1 MTDDTDKA
9 ARWAAEGALLK
20 RSKKGRLWV
29 LDLSPLGTS
38 FDDRRMAELAD
49 CTELRELTLDDT
61 AVGSSGLAALP
72 EMPQL
77 ATLNLRRTLVDDAGL
92 ETIRRFPAIKLVTLT
107 GSRVTRAGVAEI
119 RPKLIGARIVFE
131 VVVFEGD

>member
-1 MTDDTDKA
+1 MTDDAEKA

-29 LDLSPLGTS
+29 LDLSPLGPG
-38 FDDRRMAELAD
+38 FDDRRMAELTD

-61 AVGSSGLAALP
+61 SVGSAGLSSLP

-92 ETIRRFPAIKLVTLT
+92 ESLRRFPAIKLVTLT
-107 GSRVTRAGVAEI
+107 GSRVTRAGVAAI
-119 RPKLIGARIVFE
+119 RPQIIGARIVFE
-131 VVVFEGD
+131 GD